1 MALVK
6 EVQSGLTSE
15 LKPVKLFVTAV
26 VVIGILWAVKFIGSK
41 VPAVAKLDPTK
52 A

>member
-1 MALVK
+1 MAIVNEVK
-6 EVQSGLTSE
+6 SGLMSE
-15 LKPVKLFVTAV
+15 LKPVKLLVTAV

-41 VPAVAKLDPTK
+41 VPAVAKIDPTK

>member
-1 MALVK
+1 MSVISEAK
-6 EVQSGLTSE
+6 SGLMSE
-15 LKPVKLFVTAV
+15 LKPVKLIVTAV

-41 VPAVAKLDPTK
+41 VPAVKKIDPT